1 MNIPL
6 SLAKVTPNPKGPY
19 PHLSWALPFYLSMA
33 ILLSIAF
40 AIGLIATTPQTWS
53 PTTRILLIVSYL
65 ISSAL
70 LQGCYAFRAIP

>member
-19 PHLSWALPFYLSMA
+19 PPLNWALPFYLSVA
-33 ILLSIAF
+33 ILLSVAF
-40 AIGLIATTPQTWS
+40 AVGLIATTPQTWS
-53 PTTRILLIVSYL
+53 PTAPILLIASYL

-70 LQGCYAFRAIP
+70 LWGCYAFRAIP

>member
-6 SLAKVTPNPKGPY
+6 SMAEVTPDLRGHYPY
-19 PHLSWALPFYLSMA
+19 LDWTLPFYLAMA

-40 AIGLIATTPQTWS
+40 AIGLIATTPQSWFHTAH
-53 PTTRILLIVSYL
+53 ILLIASYP

-70 LQGCYAFRAIP
+70 LLGCYAFCAIP